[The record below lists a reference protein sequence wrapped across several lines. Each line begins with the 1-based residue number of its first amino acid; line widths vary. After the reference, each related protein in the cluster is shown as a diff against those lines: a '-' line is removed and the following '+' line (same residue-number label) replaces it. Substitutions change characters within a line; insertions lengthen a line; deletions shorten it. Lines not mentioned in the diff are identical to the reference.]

1 MMGKRE
7 GYRFWDVDGREFMDF
22 HINGGTYN
30 LGHRNPDLI
39 RLLRESLDELD
50 MGNHHFPSVARA
62 RLAEKLSRLS
72 PGGKCKYVVYTSGES
87 RPTTLRSN
95 LHAPPPGVARS
106 SPRNSPI
113 TAARS

>member
-1 MMGKRE
+1 MSERDAASGLPVDRQQILDLAYEHVIPGRITSLGRLGISIMMGKRE

-39 RLLRESLDELD
+39 RLLRDSLDELD

-62 RLAEKLSRLS
+62 RLGEKLSRLL
-72 PGGKCKYVVYTSGES
+72 PGGT
-87 RPTTLRSN
+87 
-95 LHAPPPGVARS
+95 
-106 SPRNSPI
+106 
-113 TAARS
+113 